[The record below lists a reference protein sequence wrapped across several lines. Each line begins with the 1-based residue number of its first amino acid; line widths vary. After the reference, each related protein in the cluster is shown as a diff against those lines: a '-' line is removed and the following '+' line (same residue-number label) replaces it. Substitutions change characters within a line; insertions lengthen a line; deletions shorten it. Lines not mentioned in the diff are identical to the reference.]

1 MESNC
6 INIIRNFI
14 ASSSGKIKCEE
25 TSKNNYICSNTL
37 NQFCQPDIYDK
48 KILTQISSHSK
59 YFDYVSGEKNNKKF
73 ILIGHNK
80 IV

>member
-25 TSKNNYICSNTL
+25 TSKNNFTCSNAL
-37 NQFCQPDIYDK
+37 NQYCNLDDNDK
-48 KILTQISSHSK
+48 NILKQISLHPK
-59 YFDYVSGEKNNKKF
+59 YFDYVSGEKDKTKF
-73 ILIGHNK
+73 IMINHAK
-80 IV
+80 I